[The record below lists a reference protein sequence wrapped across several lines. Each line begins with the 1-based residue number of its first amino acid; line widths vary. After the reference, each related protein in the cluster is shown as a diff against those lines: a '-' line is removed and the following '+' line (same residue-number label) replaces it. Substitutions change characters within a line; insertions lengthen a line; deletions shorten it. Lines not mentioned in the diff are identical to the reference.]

1 MCGIVG
7 GVSADPLPAS
17 GFFDEA
23 AVLLA
28 HRGPDDSGS
37 WEIDHDGASVRLYH
51 RRLSIID
58 LTPAGRQPM
67 SNEDGSVRIIFNGE
81 IYNYVELKREL
92 RGSHRF
98 ASESDTEVILRLY
111 EERGAA
117 CLTELNGMFALAL
130 WDARRQEL
138 ILARDRAGMKP
149 LYYYHHGSTLLFA
162 SELKA
167 LLRLTG
173 RLPMDRRSMF
183 VFFDL
188 GYLPHSLSIFE
199 GIRQVPQG
207 CYLRWS
213 RGEVEEH
220 AYWTPPP
227 QQQRVEQREADDR
240 FAALFADAVKIH
252 CRSDVEL
259 GLFLSGGLDSSCLL
273 AAMRALGVQDV
284 RTFSVS
290 FPGMGHYDE
299 SEHAVKVARTFGA
312 RHERIEIT
320 PDAAAVISQLPAI
333 FDEPFADPSAIPTY
347 YLSEFA
353 SRHVK
358 VVLTGTGGDDAMAGY
373 RKYQVERLRRR
384 LGWIPSPLLGA
395 ARGLLG
401 LLPATRRTSLLEEV
415 LLARRFLASLSGPAR
430 LRYLATLRP
439 MEEALLLGLFTPDAI
454 ERAGVDAERLRG
466 AVLPAMPESPP
477 SLHDALCADFVTYL
491 SGDLLVKED
500 RLAMHFSLEG
510 RMPFLDAQLTDFCLA
525 LPDHLLLEGGT
536 GKHILRRWA
545 RRRLPTEIVSRKKH
559 GFGVPLAEWLRGSL
573 KQLGEETIRTVP
585 DHVFNRRAWQ
595 DLWTSHQSG
604 HEDYSQT
611 LYNLITFCGWLQSS
625 GLDPAT

>member
-7 GVSADPLPAS
+7 GVSLDSLPECRV
-17 GFFDEA
+17 FEEA
-23 AVLLA
+23 AALLA

-37 WEIDHDGASVRLYH
+37 CALDRGGVSVRLHH

-58 LTPAGRQPM
+58 LSPAGRQPM

-81 IYNYVELKREL
+81 IYNYVELRQKL
-92 RGSHRF
+92 TGSHRF

-117 CLTELNGMFALAL
+117 CLAELNGMFALAI
-130 WDARRQEL
+130 WDAPRQEL

-149 LYYYHHGSTLLFA
+149 LYYWHRNGEILFA

-167 LLRLTG
+167 LSRLTG
-173 RLPMDRRSMF
+173 RLPIDRRSMF

-188 GYLPHSLSIFE
+188 GYVPHGRSIVE
-199 GIRQVPQG
+199 GIRQIPQG

-220 AYWTPPP
+220 AYWKPPL
-227 QQQRVEQREADDR
+227 QRIDQRNADDR
-240 FAALFADAVKIH
+240 FDELLSGAVKIH

-273 AAMRALGVQDV
+273 AAMHEHGFQNV

-299 SEHAVKVARTFGA
+299 GEYAAKVARMFGA
-312 RHERIEIT
+312 RHERVEIT
-320 PDAAAVISQLPAI
+320 PDAAAVISRLPAI

-358 VVLTGTGGDDAMAGY
+358 VALTGTGGDDVMAGY

-395 ARGLLG
+395 ARAFLG

-415 LLARRFLASLSGPAR
+415 LLARRFLASLAGPAR

-466 AVLPAMPESPP
+466 DLLPPMPGSP

-510 RMPFLDAQLTDFCLA
+510 RMPFLDAQLADFCLA

-545 RRRLPTEIVSRKKH
+545 RSRLPDEIVSRKKH
-559 GFGVPLAEWLRGSL
+559 GFGVPLAEWLREPL
-573 KQLGEETIRTVP
+573 KHLGEETIRTVP
-585 DHVFNRRAWQ
+585 DQVFNRRAWQ
-595 DLWTSHQSG
+595 DLWAKHQSG

-611 LYNLITFCGWLQSS
+611 LYNLITFNGWLQSS
-625 GLDPAT
+625 GPVP